1 MTRRLLLVAVA
12 FAVGLTGCG
21 RATPAPGGPTPG
33 GPTSTGASSTP
44 GQPTATTSAPTTWNS
59 QPVTVTRNVAV
70 PPVPRLTAIR
80 SAAHSDEGYDRVVFD
95 FVSVLPGYD
104 IRYVDV
110 VIADGS
116 GLPVTVPG
124 RSHLKIT
131 FRPAQAHDDSGGG
144 QVERSMTLGLP
155 MLKAYAITG
164 DFEGV
169 LTVVLGLDDV
179 VGFRV
184 TELPGTPGRIAI
196 DVAA

>member
-1 MTRRLLLVAVA
+1 MTVDR
-12 FAVGLTGCG
+12 
-21 RATPAPGGPTPG
+21 
-33 GPTSTGASSTP
+33 S
-44 GQPTATTSAPTTWNS
+44 
-59 QPVTVTRNVAV
+59 VAV

-110 VIADGS
+110 ITADGS

-124 RSHLKIT
+124 RYHLKVT
-131 FRPAQAHDDSGGG
+131 FRPAQAHDDEGG
-144 QVERSMTLGLP
+144 QVERSMTLGLR

-169 LTVVLGLDDV
+169 LTVVLGLDGA

-184 TELPGTPGRIAI
+184 IELPGTPGRIAI
-196 DVAA
+196 DVAN

>member
-1 MTRRLLLVAVA
+1 M
-12 FAVGLTGCG
+12 
-21 RATPAPGGPTPG
+21 
-33 GPTSTGASSTP
+33 
-44 GQPTATTSAPTTWNS
+44 
-59 QPVTVTRNVAV
+59 PVTVARNVAV
-70 PPVPRLTAIR
+70 PPVPRMTAIR
-80 SAAHSDEGYDRVVFD
+80 SAGHPDERYDRVVFD

-110 VIADGS
+110 VTADGS

-124 RSHLKIT
+124 RYHLRLT
-131 FRPAQAHDDSGGG
+131 FRPAQAHDEQGGG
-144 QVERSMTLGLP
+144 PERSMTLGLP

-169 LTVVLGLDDV
+169 LTIVLGLDGA

-184 TELPGTPGRIAI
+184 VELPGTPGRIAL